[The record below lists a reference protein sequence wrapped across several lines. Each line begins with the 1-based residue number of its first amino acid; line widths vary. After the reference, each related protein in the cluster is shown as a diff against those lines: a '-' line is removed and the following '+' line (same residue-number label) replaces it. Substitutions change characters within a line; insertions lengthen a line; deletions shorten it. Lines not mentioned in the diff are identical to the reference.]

1 MNMKNSKKKGP
12 KITNKFFQDMD
23 IDSK

>member
-1 MNMKNSKKKGP
+1 MKNSKKKGP